1 MREFLNQS
9 LTAVNAVIWHAYVI
23 YFLLFIGILFTIWTR
38 FGQIRALTHGYEI
51 IIGKYDKDEGE
62 GEGSISHF
70 QALSAALSAT
80 VGVGNIG
87 GTALAISM
95 GGPGALFWMWIVGIL
110 GMALKTVEVSVSM
123 IYRQAN
129 PGEEVQGGPMWV
141 VVNGS
146 KETLPWLKPYA
157 SFLAGLFC
165 VTLLISTF
173 TGGLFFQAWNAA
185 NVTQQFFGIPSWI
198 VGVILAFV
206 VGSVILGG
214 IKRIGA
220 IACKIVPL
228 MCAIYL
234 LAASYVIL
242 INIPQLPSLFGAIF
256 SGAFSSAESNGA
268 FVGGTFAAVFSIGMQ
283 RAFFS
288 SESGQGSSPIAHSAV
303 KTNEP
308 IREGVV
314 AGLEPFIDTIIV
326 CTMTG
331 IVILLSGV
339 WNRAPDI
346 ILSNDQ
352 KPIFA
357 RASTDEVESEIATWT
372 LSTTTL
378 PERTDRD
385 WIASDQVSIVVKT
398 TLESNVETITH
409 LPGTVTISNG
419 EPIAKWT
426 TTESIRH
433 PEIAADGIFIAYDGA
448 ALAAA
453 AFNNAQPGLG
463 KWLVTIATWLF
474 GISTMIAWSYY
485 GEQGVIFLFGR
496 RSLFAYRVI
505 FCVMIVVSCC
515 GLAQGVVELTNLSN
529 LGTGVMLWVNVPITL
544 LFASSTIR
552 RYHEYFDRMKEEK
565 FLANTQ

>member
-1 MREFLNQS
+1 MRDIINQS
-9 LTAVNAVIWHAYVI
+9 LTAINGVIWHAYVI
-23 YFLLFIGILFTIWTR
+23 YFLLFVGILFTIWTK
-38 FGQIRALTHGYEI
+38 FGQFRALTHGYAI
-51 IIGKYDKDEGE
+51 ITGKFDKAG

-110 GMALKTVEVSVSM
+110 GMALKTVEVTVTM

-146 KETLPWLKPYA
+146 KEALPWLKPFA
-157 SFLAGLFC
+157 GTLAGLFC

-185 NVTQQFFGIPSWI
+185 NVTQQFFGVPSWL
-198 VGVILAFV
+198 VGIMLALI

-214 IKRIGA
+214 IKRIGS
-220 IACKIVPL
+220 IASKIVPL
-228 MCAIYL
+228 MCTIYM
-234 LAASYVIL
+234 LAALYVIA
-242 INIPQLPSLFGAIF
+242 INLPQLPVLFGSIF
-256 SGAFSSAESNGA
+256 SGAFSSAGANGA
-268 FVGGTFAAVFSIGMQ
+268 FVGGTFGAVFSIGMQ

-303 KTNEP
+303 KTDEP
-308 IREGVV
+308 VREGVV

-331 IVILLSGV
+331 MVILLSGV
-339 WNRAPDI
+339 WNRTADFGFAK
-346 ILSNDQ
+346 DQ
-352 KPIFA
+352 KPQFSTIA
-357 RASTDEVESEIATWT
+357 TDEANSQSKTWKLSESI
-372 LSTTTL
+372 L
-378 PERTDRD
+378 PERADRD
-385 WIASDQVSIVVKT
+385 WITSDQVSVLVKT
-398 TLESNVETITH
+398 TSESNVESIAHLTGTIRIDE
-409 LPGTVTISNG
+409 GA
-419 EPIAKWT
+419 PIANWSNVDSVV
-426 TTESIRH
+426 E
-433 PEIAADGIFIAYDGA
+433 PEIASDGIFIAYDGA

-453 AFNNAQPGLG
+453 AFNDAQPGLG

-496 RSLFAYRVI
+496 RSLFAYRIV

-515 GLAQGVVELTNLSN
+515 GMAQGVTELTNLSN
-529 LGTGVMLWVNVPITL
+529 LGTGVMLWVNIPITL
-544 LFASSTIR
+544 LFASTTIQ
-552 RYHEYFDRMKEEK
+552 RYHEYFDRMKINQE
-565 FLANTQ
+565 

>member
-1 MREFLNQS
+1 MRDIINQS
-9 LTAVNAVIWHAYVI
+9 LTAINSVIWHAYVI
-23 YFLLFIGILFTIWTR
+23 YFLLFVGIVFTIWTK
-38 FGQIRALTHGYEI
+38 FGQLRALTHGYAI
-51 IIGKYDKDEGE
+51 VTGKFDKCG

-110 GMALKTVEVSVSM
+110 GMALKTVEVTVTM

-129 PGEEVQGGPMWV
+129 PGEEIQGGPMWV

-146 KETLPWLKPYA
+146 KDALPWLKPFA
-157 SFLAGLFC
+157 GVLAALFC

-185 NVTQQFFGIPSWI
+185 NVTQQFFGVPSWI
-198 VGVILAFV
+198 VGAILALI

-214 IKRIGA
+214 IKRIGS
-220 IACKIVPL
+220 IASKIVPL
-228 MCAIYL
+228 MCTIYM
-234 LAASYVIL
+234 LAAVYVIA
-242 INIPQLPSLFGAIF
+242 INLPQLPALFGSIF
-256 SGAFSSAESNGA
+256 SSAFSSAEASGA
-268 FVGGTFAAVFSIGMQ
+268 FVGGSFGAIFSIGMQ

-303 KTNEP
+303 KTDEP
-308 IREGVV
+308 VREGVV

-331 IVILLSGV
+331 MVILLSGV
-339 WNRAPDI
+339 WNRTADFKFTQ
-346 ILSNDQ
+346 DE
-352 KPIFA
+352 KPRFSTIA
-357 RASTDEVESEIATWT
+357 TDEANSQSKTWNLSESI
-372 LSTTTL
+372 L

-385 WIASDQVSIVVKT
+385 WITSDQVSVLVRT
-398 TLESNVETITH
+398 TSQPDVESVAHLTGTIRIDE
-409 LPGTVTISNG
+409 GG
-419 EPIAKWT
+419 PIATWST
-426 TTESIRH
+426 VESDIK
-433 PEIAADGIFIAYDGA
+433 PEIVSDGVFIAYDGA

-453 AFNNAQPGLG
+453 AFNDAQPGLG

-496 RSLFAYRVI
+496 RSLFVYRVI
-505 FCVMIVVSCC
+505 FCMMIVVSCC
-515 GLAQGVVELTNLSN
+515 GMAQGVTELTNLSN
-529 LGTGVMLWVNVPITL
+529 LGTGVMLWVNIPITL
-544 LFASSTIR
+544 LFASTTIR
-552 RYHEYFDRMKEEK
+552 HYHDYFDRMKLE
-565 FLANTQ
+565 